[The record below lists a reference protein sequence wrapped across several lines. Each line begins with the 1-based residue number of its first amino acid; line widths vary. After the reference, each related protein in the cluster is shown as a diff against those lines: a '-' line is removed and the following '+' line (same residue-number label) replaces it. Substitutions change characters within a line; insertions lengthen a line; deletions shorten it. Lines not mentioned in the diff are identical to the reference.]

1 MWHVHA
7 FWLPAYGPR
16 AVWVGDSYHHPSER
30 LRQHLAG
37 YKSSRQVRNGRPAL
51 AEELYDHLPAF
62 DHRYLAEDAADEL
75 AAELR
80 ADGYD
85 VRADPGRLERIA
97 RACLA
102 ESPTLAGAFGAY
114 GG

>member
-1 MWHVHA
+1 MWYVHA

-16 AVWVGDSYHHPSER
+16 AVWVGDSYHNPSER

-37 YKSSRQVRNGRPAL
+37 YKSSHQVHNGRPVL
-51 AEELYDHLPAF
+51 AEELCDHLAAF

-85 VRADPGRLERIA
+85 VRADPGRLRRIA
-97 RACLA
+97 RVRVA
-102 ESPTLAGAFGAY
+102 EGAALTGAFG
-114 GG
+114 G